1 MKGGVA
7 MLVSAL
13 LRVAADDA
21 PACDVVLTLT
31 SDEERGSKLGAKF
44 LVDEHAEIFR
54 GVRYAFSEVG
64 GFTEWIGERRLYPI
78 QVSEKQR
85 CLIRATVRGR
95 GGHSAAAIKGTAA
108 MRLGRLLHS
117 LDKKQLP
124 VHVTYQLRRMMAAT
138 ADALPVHLR
147 IASRAIL
154 WPRLTNWI
162 LAVLKKDA
170 APLDVLL
177 HNTATP
183 IAVHSDEDTG
193 EIPTTVTVD
202 LDGRV
207 LPGQT
212 PADLVHEL
220 KTLLGDLADFEVVN
234 EEPAVR
240 PESDLTLYAML
251 AEIIRRHDPG
261 GVPIP
266 ALIPGYTDARHF
278 SRLGIQTYGFTPMR
292 LPKHITLDLIHAP
305 DERVPAEAI
314 VFGTDCL
321 VDAIRG
327 YFDLMANAHASLTR
341 P

>member
-1 MKGGVA
+1 

-13 LRVAADDA
+13 LRIAADGE
-21 PACDVVLTLT
+21 PRPCDVVLILT

-44 LVDEHAEIFR
+44 LVGEHAAIFR

-64 GFTEWIGERRLYPI
+64 GFTEWIGEKRLYPI
-78 QVSEKQR
+78 QVTEKQR

-95 GGHSAAAIKGTAA
+95 GGHSAATIEGTAA
-108 MRLGRLLHS
+108 MRLGRLLQS
-117 LDKKQLP
+117 LDKKRLP
-124 VHVTYQLRRMMAAT
+124 VHVTSQLRRMMVAT
-138 ADALPVHLR
+138 ADALPTHLR
-147 IASRAIL
+147 IASRAVL
-154 WPRLTNWI
+154 WPRFTNRI
-162 LAVLKKDA
+162 LAVLKTDT

-183 IAVHSDEDTG
+183 IAVDSGKKTG
-193 EIPTTVTVD
+193 EVPTEITVD
-202 LDGRV
+202 FDGRV

-220 KTLLGDLADFEVVN
+220 KTLVGDLADFEVVN

-240 PESDLTLYAML
+240 AESDLTLYPML

-261 GVPIP
+261 GIPIP

-278 SRLGIQTYGFTPMR
+278 GQLGIQTYGFTPMR

-314 VFGTDCL
+314 VFGTECL

-327 YFDLMANAHASLTR
+327 YFDLMTKTR
-341 P
+341 TLP